1 MQVILIILGIIL
13 IVYSCSCIRKESN
26 EIKKTAFG
34 DTLKNSE
41 DELNDYKIELV
52 RLRKDIAESLTELQE
67 EIVEIKTKLNMTTE
81 NINMDENK
89 IDTVNS
95 SNLKENIES
104 HKNEKNYISE
114 NEFLINS
121 DIDDGVVSDIDFSN
135 NIGKI
140 EVRKVEEIK
149 KLLDKGLTEEEVCHT
164 LSVSKGEILL
174 VRDLFKK

>member
-1 MQVILIILGIIL
+1 
-13 IVYSCSCIRKESN
+13 
-26 EIKKTAFG
+26 
-34 DTLKNSE
+34 
-41 DELNDYKIELV
+41 
-52 RLRKDIAESLTELQE
+52 
-67 EIVEIKTKLNMTTE
+67 MTTE

-135 NIGKI
+135 NIGNI
-140 EVRKVEEIK
+140 EVSKVEEIK

>member
-104 HKNEKNYISE
+104 HKNEKNYI
-114 NEFLINS
+114 
-121 DIDDGVVSDIDFSN
+121 
-135 NIGKI
+135 
-140 EVRKVEEIK
+140 
-149 KLLDKGLTEEEVCHT
+149 
-164 LSVSKGEILL
+164 
-174 VRDLFKK
+174 